1 MLAGLLHVHGYTVT
15 PSHPSLPLFSTT
27 HSSHLPI
34 TAIDPHSV
42 RSRHLQ
48 PMVDCLCKPVVKFVA
63 SGFNLEKTSS
73 VVVCDDFDLD
83 DIRWL
88 NSLRGVAIA
97 CVCVVWNLDSPLV
110 SCLQTIPRCGLPK
123 APPQTVSRNETSNYG
138 LRHDGYCRS
147 GLSLGMSY
155 GVHLN

>member
-1 MLAGLLHVHGYTVT
+1 MLLPLQSLLFEGCLDLQVLTGLLHVHGYTVT
-15 PSHPSLPLFSTT
+15 PSHPPLPLFSTT

-97 CVCVVWNLDSPLV
+97 CVCGMEPGLTTGIVPPDHSKVWITES
-110 SCLQTIPRCGLPK
+110 S
-123 APPQTVSRNETSNYG
+123 APNSKPE
-138 LRHDGYCRS
+138 
-147 GLSLGMSY
+147 
-155 GVHLN
+155 